1 VVGSALAM
9 SAATVRPEWTLCPVT
24 HFDEDLDENVDE
36 FFECPGPQGDQ
47 KCFMYIIGHM
57 LLQ

>member
-1 VVGSALAM
+1 M

-57 LLQ
+57 LLK